1 MSDDKKIKFAIVG
14 CGHIGKRHAE
24 MILGNTE
31 AELVALCDIR
41 PKSELGIEKYD
52 VNFFQSIE
60 DLLAADL
67 DIDVINICTPNG
79 LHSDQASLALDKG
92 THVVVEKPIGL
103 SKAKCEK
110 VIHKAL
116 TNNKQVFAVMQNR
129 YSPPSVWI
137 KNLVENRVLG
147 DIFMVQL
154 NCYWNRDSRY
164 YKVGGWKGT
173 QDLDGGTLY
182 TQFSHFIDIMYW
194 LFGDIENI
202 QGKFKDFTHKDSTDF
217 EDSGFVSFDFVDGG
231 MGSLNYSTAVANQNL
246 ESSITIIGEKG
257 SVKIGGQY
265 MNEVEVCNI
274 EGYEMPELPEANPP
288 NDYGAYKGSAANHHY
303 IIENVIDT
311 LKGRTTATT
320 NALEGL
326 KVVDIIER
334 IYQLRDSKLLKQN
347 LKQAIKEV

>member
-1 MSDDKKIKFAIVG
+1 MSDDKKIKFAVIG

-24 MILGNTE
+24 MVLGNAE
-31 AELVALCDIR
+31 AELVALCDVR
-41 PKSELGIEKYD
+41 PKEALGIEKHTAQ
-52 VNFFQSIE
+52 FFSSIDE
-60 DLLAADL
+60 LLAADIE
-67 DIDVINICTPNG
+67 IDVINICTPNG

-92 THVVVEKPIGL
+92 IHVVVEKPVGL
-103 SKAKCEK
+103 SKAKCES
-110 VIHKAL
+110 VIYKAL
-116 TNNKQVFAVMQNR
+116 RNHKQVFAVMQNR

-137 KNLVENRVLG
+137 KDLIERKVLG

-164 YKVGGWKGT
+164 YKAGGWKGT
-173 QDLDGGTLY
+173 HDLDGGTLY

-194 LFGDIENI
+194 LFGDIDNI
-202 QGKFKDFTHKDSTDF
+202 QAKFNDFTHKDSTDF
-217 EDSGFVSFDFVDGG
+217 EDSGFVAFDFVDGG

-274 EGYEMPELPEANPP
+274 EGYEMPELAAANPP
-288 NDYGAYKGSAANHHY
+288 NDYGPYKGSAANHHY
-303 IIENVIDT
+303 VIENVIDT

-334 IYQLRDSKLLKQN
+334 IYKLRDPQLLTKNSK
-347 LKQAIKEV
+347 

>member
-1 MSDDKKIKFAIVG
+1 MNDSKKIKFAIVG

-24 MILGNTE
+24 MILGNPE
-31 AELVALCDIR
+31 AELIALCDANS
-41 PKSELGIEKYD
+41 KSELGIEKYEVD
-52 VNFFQSIE
+52 FFQSIE
-60 DLLAADL
+60 ELLAADL

-79 LHSDQASLALDKG
+79 LHSNQASLALDKG
-92 THVVVEKPIGL
+92 LHVVVEKPIGL

-110 VIHKAL
+110 VLHKAL
-116 TNNKQVFAVMQNR
+116 SNNKQVFAVMQNR

-137 KNLVENRVLG
+137 KELIDNKVLG
-147 DIFMVQL
+147 SIFMVQL

-164 YKVGGWKGT
+164 YKSGGWKGT
-173 QDLDGGTLY
+173 QNLDGGTLY

-202 QGKFKDFTHKDSTDF
+202 QGKFQDFTHKDLTDF

-231 MGSLNYSTAVANQNL
+231 MGSLNYSTAIASQNL

-274 EGYEMPELPEANPP
+274 DGYEMPELPKSNPP
-288 NDYGAYKGSAANHHY
+288 NDYGPYKGSAANHHY
-303 IIENVIDT
+303 IVENVIDT

-326 KVVDIIER
+326 KVVEIIER
-334 IYQLRDSKLLKQN
+334 IYMLRDSKLLKQN
-347 LKQAIKEV
+347 TKKEINEV